1 VSSKHFPPKAGGSG
15 GIHAKRMKHDR
26 HVSIYSLPQ
35 GGIHT
40 FRDGCGDEGRSAAEN
55 FNGALVAPINA
66 AERRNFAGG
75 KERWMG
81 RAKRWRS
88 RSRGFLGQ
96 ASLTGCGS
104 VRWPEVWRG
113 VGEIQARRAS
123 TQAQSRTSRR
133 GLKPVKFGRDLA
145 LWLCDWNGRIQKYKR
160 ERLQK

>member
-1 VSSKHFPPKAGGSG
+1 MAS
-15 GIHAKRMKHDR
+15 RMTPDR
-26 HVSIYSLPQ
+26 CVLIFWLPQ

-81 RAKRWRS
+81 RAERWRS

-96 ASLTGCGS
+96 ASLAACGS

-113 VGEIQARRAS
+113 G
-123 TQAQSRTSRR
+123 
-133 GLKPVKFGRDLA
+133 G
-145 LWLCDWNGRIQKYKR
+145 
-160 ERLQK
+160 